1 MGNEWFEERKDL
13 FFKDLV
19 YYFLESK
26 IFFDELYHN
35 YKKNGA
41 VPFERMDFWV
51 GSETKKGLLWKVK
64 DNSHKLFRNTEAKIS
79 LSEYLFDWS
88 VGSIFHEGMKLKE
101 DAYQLEVYLP
111 SYKNIDTA
119 KKTEEI
125 DEILEEYITVIEK
138 ATGNLDAAMESINSL
153 FAKAVGRLKELLV
166 NHAHNGLT
174 LRFLL
179 ENKELVEKALG
190 IKSLQHLI
198 LSLYPHHPERGYLMA
213 GTSYLNGGWFKEA
226 IHCCKKAL
234 EINPD
239 STEAKKQ
246 LQEAEHKLGTVKS
259 FWLWFKF

>member
-1 MGNEWFEERKDL
+1 MGNEWFEERKEL
-13 FFKDLV
+13 FFKNLV
-19 YYFLESK
+19 HYFLESK

-64 DNSHKLFRNTEAKIS
+64 DNSHKLFRNTESKIS

-88 VGSIFHEGMKLKE
+88 LGSIFHEGMKLKE

-111 SYKNIDTA
+111 SYKNIDTP

-125 DEILEEYITVIEK
+125 KEILGEYITVIEK
-138 ATGNLDAAMESINSL
+138 ATSNLDAEMESINDL
-153 FAKAVGRLKELLV
+153 FSKAVERLKELLV

-179 ENKELVEKALG
+179 ENKELVEKSLG
-190 IKSLQHLI
+190 TMSLQQLI
-198 LSLYPHHPERGYLMA
+198 LSLYPHHPERAYLMA

-226 IHCCKKAL
+226 IHCFNKAL
-234 EINPD
+234 EINPN
-239 STEAKKQ
+239 SSEVKKQ
-246 LQEAEHKLGTVKS
+246 LQEAEQKLSPGENT
-259 FWLWFKF
+259 

>member
-1 MGNEWFEERKDL
+1 MPVGNEWFEERKDL

-26 IFFDELYHN
+26 IFFDDLYHN
-35 YKKNGA
+35 YKNIGA
-41 VPFERMDFWV
+41 VPFERMEFWV

-64 DNSHKLFRNTEAKIS
+64 DTSHKLFRNTETKIS

-101 DAYQLEVYLP
+101 DVYQLEAYLP

-125 DEILEEYITVIEK
+125 EEILGEYITVIEK
-138 ATGNLDAAMESINSL
+138 ATSNLDAGMESINYL
-153 FAKAVGRLKELLV
+153 FGKAEGRLKELLV

-190 IKSLQHLI
+190 IKNLQQLI
-198 LSLYPHHPERGYLMA
+198 LSLYPHHPERAYLMA
-213 GTSYLNGGWFKEA
+213 GTSYLNGGWFREA
-226 IHCCKKAL
+226 IHCFTKAL
-234 EINPD
+234 EINPN
-239 STEAKKQ
+239 SSEAKKQ
-246 LQEAEHKLGTVKS
+246 LQKAEQKLSPGEKT
-259 FWLWFKF
+259 